1 MDALRIPRPDDFH
14 LHLRD
19 GAMLRAVL
27 ADTCRTFGRA
37 IVMPNLVPP
46 VTTAAEAEAYRARIL
61 SARPAGSDFE
71 PLMTLYLTDRTT
83 PNAVRAAAA
92 SGVVHGV
99 KLYPAHATTNAAHGV
114 TELEALDDTLDAM
127 AEAGLPLLVH
137 GEKLGPDIDVFDRE
151 ARFIEGVL
159 APLVARHPAL
169 KVVLEHVTTKQ
180 GIEWV
185 MAGGDNVAGT
195 LTAHHLMLD
204 RNDLFDGGLRPH
216 HYCLPVVK
224 RREHK
229 EALRKAACSGHP
241 RLLLGTDSAPHPVRA
256 KESACGCAGLYT
268 APTALELYAQV
279 FDEEG
284 ALDQLEAFASR
295 NGQRFYR
302 LPVSEVQ
309 VELRREET
317 PDPGRLQVEG
327 GDEVLAFHP
336 KAGLRWRARVV

>member
-1 MDALRIPRPDDFH
+1 
-14 LHLRD
+14 
-19 GAMLRAVL
+19 MLRAVL

-37 IVMPNLVPP
+37 IVMPNLAPP
-46 VTTAAEAEAYRARIL
+46 VTTAAEAEAYRGRIL
-61 SARPAGSDFE
+61 AARPAGSDFE
-71 PLMTLYLTDRTT
+71 PLMTLYLTDRST
-83 PNAVRAAAA
+83 PNGMRAAAA
-92 SGVVHGV
+92 AGVVYGV

-114 TELEALDDTLDAM
+114 TDLAALDDTLDAM
-127 AEAGLPLLVH
+127 AEVGLPLLVH

-151 ARFIEGVL
+151 ARFIEDVL

-169 KVVLEHVTTKQ
+169 RVVLEHVTTRQ
-180 GIEWV
+180 GVEWV
-185 MAGGDNVAGT
+185 MAGGDQVAGT

-204 RNDLFDGGLRPH
+204 RNDLFEGGLRPH

-241 RLLLGTDSAPHPVRA
+241 RLFLGTDSAPHPVRA

-268 APTALELYAQV
+268 APTALALYAQV

-309 VELRREET
+309 VELRRET
-317 PDPGRLQVEG
+317 TADPGRLSVEG

-336 KAGLRWRARVV
+336 KGGLHWRASVV

>member
-61 SARPAGSDFE
+61 ASRPAGSDFE

-92 SGVVHGV
+92 SRVVHGV

-229 EALRKAACSGHP
+229 QALRKAACSGHP
-241 RLLLGTDSAPHPVRA
+241 RLFLGTDSAPHPVRA

-284 ALDQLEAFASR
+284 ALDHLEAFASR

-336 KAGLRWRARVV
+336 KA